1 MLLLADDDSHSSV
14 QHDILSVQSFGGT
27 VHSSRL
33 DSEDFRMTRLSSL
46 GTAELDTLK
55 LELKGAQVCDTATL
69 RKLVEAQ
76 AMINANIER
85 TVRL

>member
-1 MLLLADDDSHSSV
+1 
-14 QHDILSVQSFGGT
+14 
-27 VHSSRL
+27 
-33 DSEDFRMTRLSSL
+33 

-85 TVRL
+85 TIARERGSFKIEKAANTSQLHKLHRLLSDLAHWGSSAGQAL